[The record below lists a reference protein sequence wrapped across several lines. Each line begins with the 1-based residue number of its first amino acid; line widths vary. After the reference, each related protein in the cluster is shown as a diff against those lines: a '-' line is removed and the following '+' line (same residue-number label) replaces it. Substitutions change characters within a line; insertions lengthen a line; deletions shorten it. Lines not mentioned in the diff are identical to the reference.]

1 MFIAKINNG
10 YKHFQRFDLSDLL
23 LRMHDHYINQNSCYE
38 EEFNLFWDI
47 VDDVYS
53 TKRHNYINSMSTY
66 ELELLKTTIFKNAY
80 LAVRYACIIN
90 ERIPEA
96 EHIIATKANSSY
108 GYAYSVLKGRFS
120 LGEPAIAKDTEY
132 SFYYAKNVIG
142 GAFPL
147 GEPAIAKDANYS
159 LYYAQWILK
168 SISIR

>member
-47 VDDVYS
+47 VDDAYS

-96 EHIIATKANSSY
+96 EPIIATRAYYSFLYANDVLHGPFPLGEKAIAKDGYCSY
-108 GYAYSVLKGRFS
+108 SYAKHVLNDRFE
-120 LGEPAIAKDTEY
+120 LGEPAIKQDLIY
-132 SFYYAKNVIG
+132 SWWYDHFIKHI
-142 GAFPL
+142 
-147 GEPAIAKDANYS
+147 
-159 LYYAQWILK
+159 
-168 SISIR
+168 

>member
-1 MFIAKINNG
+1 MFIATINTQ

-47 VDDVYS
+47 VDNVYS

-96 EHIIATKANSSY
+96 EPAIATNAYYSYSYAKNVLQGPFLLGEKAIAKDGYCSY
-108 GYAYSVLKGRFS
+108 SYAKHVLNNRFE
-120 LGEPAIAKDTEY
+120 LGEPAIY
-132 SFYYAKNVIG
+132 SDLFLATDYE
-142 GAFPL
+142 L
-147 GEPAIAKDANYS
+147 
-159 LYYAQWILK
+159 LLK
-168 SISIR
+168 IWNLR